1 MIKDFCIQTNRLV
14 IRPYIESDL
23 SEAFELMQDE
33 DLFHFLPMEVMSLQE
48 YKNLFSWLLN
58 CYETSYTADWFKYS
72 FVITDKEAGN
82 HIGWCGVGCLD
93 FDHKYKEVYYLIG
106 KSHWGKGYATEAV
119 HEFTEYCFNI
129 LGLSKLVAVVK
140 PQNIASKHVLEKLG
154 FSYEFTVSDLPEEF
168 DFYNGELF
176 YSISKKK

>member
-1 MIKDFCIQTNRLV
+1 M
-14 IRPYIESDL
+14 
-23 SEAFELMQDE
+23 
-33 DLFHFLPMEVMSLQE
+33 
-48 YKNLFSWLLN
+48 
-58 CYETSYTADWFKYS
+58 
-72 FVITDKEAGN
+72 
-82 HIGWCGVGCLD
+82 
-93 FDHKYKEVYYLIG
+93 YYLIG

-119 HEFTEYCFNI
+119 HELTEYCFNN

-168 DFYNGELF
+168 EFYNGELF